1 MPRRSVLMLAAAVA
15 AVSAVAFTTA
25 GCSGSG
31 EQQIIK
37 RFFDANRMRDQ
48 STVANMATVEFDPQ
62 TDGVVQGFEVVS
74 VGEETRS
81 TLNIGQYASEW
92 RAAKERQDAFAKQIT
107 EYQKANAEEIDR
119 VNRAAL
125 QNRPLRGKDAEL
137 HASWQKW
144 LADRAEHNNKVLDTR
159 RKLSQETRVAE
170 VSVFDARKPIDV
182 AQYDGALLTKQVTI
196 NARVQPP
203 AGGAA
208 TERKYVMTMQ
218 RAELKGPDGD
228 RNGRWIITG
237 ITPAQ

>member
-1 MPRRSVLMLAAAVA
+1 MPRRSVLMLAVALAAMAVVSTA
-15 AVSAVAFTTA
+15 ACGA
-25 GCSGSG
+25 SG
-31 EQQIIK
+31 EQQILK

-48 STVANMATVEFDPQ
+48 GTVANMATVEFDPEEHG
-62 TDGVVQGFEVVS
+62 TVQSFSIESVS
-74 VGEETRS
+74 EETRD
-81 TLNIGQYASEW
+81 TLNIKQYASDW
-92 RAAKERQDAFAKQIT
+92 RAAQQSQDEFAKRIT

-119 VNRAAL
+119 VNRTAM

-144 LADRAEHNNKVLDTR
+144 LADRAEHTNKVLDTR
-159 RKLSQETRVAE
+159 RRLSQETRVVE

-182 AQYDGALLTKQVTI
+182 TQYDGELVTKQATI
-196 NARVQPP
+196 NARVTP
-203 AGGAA
+203 AGGGAA
-208 TERKYVMTMQ
+208 ADRRYVVTMQ

>member
-1 MPRRSVLMLAAAVA
+1 MPRRSVLMLAVAVA
-15 AVSAVAFTTA
+15 AVAVVSAA
-25 GCSGSG
+25 GCGASG
-31 EQQIIK
+31 EQQILK

-48 STVANMATVEFDPQ
+48 STVATMATVEFDPEEHG
-62 TDGVVQGFEVVS
+62 TVQSFSVETVS
-74 VGEETRS
+74 EETRAG
-81 TLNIGQYASEW
+81 LNIKQYASDW
-92 RAAKERQDAFAKQIT
+92 RAAQQSQDEFSKRIT

-159 RKLSQETRVAE
+159 RRLSRETRVAE
-170 VSVFDARKPIDV
+170 VSAFDARKPIDV
-182 AQYDGALLTKQVTI
+182 TQYDGELITKQVTI
-196 NARVQPP
+196 NARVMPP
-203 AGGAA
+203 DGGAA
-208 TERKYVMTMQ
+208 TDNRYVVTMQ

-237 ITPAQ
+237 IAPAQ